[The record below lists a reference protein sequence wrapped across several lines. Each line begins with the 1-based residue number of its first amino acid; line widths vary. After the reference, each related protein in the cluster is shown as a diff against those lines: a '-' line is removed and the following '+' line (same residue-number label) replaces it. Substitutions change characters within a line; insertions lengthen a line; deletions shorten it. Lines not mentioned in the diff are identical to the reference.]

1 MRNVLLASIA
11 LATATLASGC
21 LGCGGFSGAGD
32 RVYQRG
38 TESMI
43 LCENGGFV
51 ANTTTDPI
59 EGRYQQDTGG
69 NWFATRGESGD
80 LATDL
85 TFDADGSVE
94 TPQLGATAWTEV
106 QLDQT
111 ALDHADVQ
119 CSDLTTRAWW
129 TAQ

>member
-11 LATATLASGC
+11 LATAALASGC

-51 ANTTTDPI
+51 ANLTSGSV
-59 EGRYQQDTGG
+59 EGRYQEIASGEYVADRGDTGELAFDFEYDSAG
-69 NWFATRGESGD
+69 N
-80 LATDL
+80 L
-85 TFDADGSVE
+85 DAAA
-94 TPQLGATAWTEV
+94 LGATAWSEV

-119 CSDLTTRAWW
+119 CQDLTTRAWW